1 MSRLPD
7 WPQRL
12 DAYVE
17 SLRAVPFAWGSA
29 DCCQFIAG
37 AIHAQTGEDLR
48 ELFDAYDSE
57 EGAQAILDAHGGLE
71 GLLAH
76 ALGEPV
82 HVSQMGRGDVCI
94 TGHDGA
100 ARVCTGSYLVS
111 FGQDGLDFVKRTR
124 AAIAWR
130 VG

>member
-1 MSRLPD
+1 MTRLHD

-12 DAYVE
+12 DAYIE
-17 SLRAVPFAWGSA
+17 ANRNQPFAWGVA

-37 AIHAQTGEDLR
+37 AIFAMTGENPAL
-48 ELFDAYDSE
+48 LFDAYDSE
-57 EGAQAILDAHGGLE
+57 EGAQALLDEHGGLA
-71 GLLAH
+71 GLLSH
-76 ALGEPV
+76 ALGEPI

-94 TGHDGA
+94 TVHDGA

-111 FGQDGLDFVKRTR
+111 FGATGLDFCKRNR
-124 AAIAWR
+124 ASMAWR